1 MKEKKISTEIPS
13 GRVEGINYVDKQPL
27 AVWFENGLITKVEKL
42 KSKKGNKE
50 SLIIA
55 PGFIDIQVNGYNG
68 ISFSLEGAEDP
79 SAKSKSL
86 SVDEIRNITRALW
99 EQGVTTYFPTL
110 TTNSRELF
118 LRNISILTD
127 AMNDPFNLGSI
138 PGLHLEGP
146 YISAVD
152 GYRGAHPREHVRN
165 PDWEEFLQLY
175 NCANGKI
182 LLMTMAPEVEGATEF
197 IRKCREMG
205 VVVSLGHH
213 NGSAD
218 VIKQAI
224 DAGAGLAT
232 HLGNGCASTINRHRN
247 PLWPQLADERLMI
260 SIISDSFHLPPE
272 ILKVFFKIK
281 GACNI
286 IIISDLTSYAGL
298 PAGQYKLKTGET
310 IEKAP
315 NGHLRFSGQ
324 EGGLYGSATPLME
337 AIPHMMKSTACSL
350 ADAIMMTSENPAK
363 LHNLGDRGSLEPGKR
378 ADIIMFSV
386 RDTLLQIEKTYVCGN
401 EVYAR

>member
-1 MKEKKISTEIPS
+1 ME
-13 GRVEGINYVDKQPL
+13 RVEGINYLDNKPV
-27 AVWFENGLITKVEKL
+27 AIWFEDGLITRVGKTENL
-42 KSKKGNKE
+42 QDNSE
-50 SLIIA
+50 PLYIA
-55 PGFIDIQVNGYNG
+55 PGLIDIQVNGYDG
-68 ISFSLEGAEDP
+68 ISFSLEGADDP
-79 SAKSKSL
+79 SAETKHL
-86 SVDEIRNITRALW
+86 SAEAIRKIPREFW
-99 EQGVTTYFPTL
+99 SQGVTTYFPTL
-110 TTNSRELF
+110 TTNSKELF
-118 LRNISILTD
+118 LRNIAILTE
-127 AMNDPFNLGSI
+127 AIEDPENMGSI

-152 GYRGAHPREHVRN
+152 GYRGAHPREHVRL
-165 PDWEEFLQLY
+165 PDWEEFMQL
-175 NCANGKI
+175 NKSANGKI
-182 LLMTMAPEVEGATEF
+182 LLMTMAPEVDGAMEF

-218 VIKQAI
+218 IITQAI

-247 PLWPQLADERLMI
+247 PLWPQLADDRLMI

-281 GACNI
+281 GADNI

-324 EGGLYGSATPLME
+324 EGGLYGSATPIPE
-337 AIPHMMKSTACSL
+337 ALSHIMKVTGCSTG
-350 ADAIMMTSENPAK
+350 DALKMTSTNPAR
-363 LHNLGDRGSLEPGKR
+363 LHNLSDRGSLEPGKR
-378 ADIIMFSV
+378 ADVILFSIREDNV
-386 RDTLLQIEKTYVCGN
+386 QIEKTFVYGN
-401 EVYAR
+401 LVYQA